1 MCVME
6 ILINL
11 IGGIALLLW
20 GIRMVRTGVTRA
32 FGAPIR
38 KALARSAG
46 NPISALATGFGFTTI
61 LQSSTATALI
71 TSSLAGRGYIPIAAA
86 LAIMLGADVG
96 TTMVVQFFS
105 LNIQW
110 LSPLLIAAGVF
121 LFLSGDA
128 SKRKALGRISIGLG
142 LMLLSLK
149 LIVATSL
156 PLRESEAVSVLMQ
169 PLTDEPVLAVLIAA
183 GITWLAHSSVAI
195 VLLIMSMAAL
205 QVISMQ
211 LALALVIGAN
221 LGGALTPVIISLG
234 NSAAARRVPIGNLL
248 IRGCGCVFAL
258 AALPWLQPYLAML
271 GGGTSHMIAN
281 FHTVFNLAIALV
293 FLPFVSPIGRLVTR
307 LVPDRTVEGENGTP
321 KYLEDTALGMP
332 AEALASATRETLRM
346 GDEVE
351 KMLVGS
357 IDVFRQGDTK
367 TVKEIEQQDD
377 IVDTLHEAIK
387 LYVTRIT
394 ESELDADESKR
405 AIEILT
411 FTTNLEHI
419 GDIVD
424 KNLMDLASK
433 KIKGRVSFSDEGMTE
448 LTIFHERVMTNF
460 KLSLN
465 IFVSGDISLA
475 KQLLKDKA
483 KIGELERDY
492 ADNHYQRVGAGRPE
506 SIESSALHLDVLR
519 DLRRINSHLTA
530 VVYPILERAGE
541 LKPASRLASVE

>member
-1 MCVME
+1 ME

-121 LFLSGDA
+121 LFLSSDA

-169 PLTDEPVLAVLIAA
+169 PLTNEPILAVLIAA

-205 QVISMQ
+205 QVISMH

-234 NSAAARRVPIGNLL
+234 STAAARRVPMGNLI
-248 IRGCGCVFAL
+248 IRGCGCVIAL
-258 AALPWLQPYLAML
+258 AVLPWLQPYLAML
-271 GGGTSHMIAN
+271 GSGTSHMIAN
-281 FHTVFNLAIALV
+281 FHTAFNLAIALV
-293 FLPFVSPIGRLVTR
+293 FLPFIHPIGRLVTH

-357 IDVFRQGDTK
+357 IDVFRQGDSK

-448 LTIFHERVMTNF
+448 LMAFHEHVMSNF

-475 KQLLKDKA
+475 KQLLKDKVRVR
-483 KIGELERDY
+483 ELERDY
-492 ADNHYQRVGAGRPE
+492 ADSHYQRVGAGRPE

-519 DLRRINSHLTA
+519 DLKRINSHLTA

-541 LKPASRLASVE
+541 LKPTSRLASVE

>member
-1 MCVME
+1 ME

-46 NPISALATGFGFTTI
+46 NPLSALATGFGFTAI

-105 LNIQW
+105 LDIRW
-110 LSPLLIAAGVF
+110 LSPLFIAIGVF
-121 LFLSGDA
+121 LFLSSEE
-128 SKRKALGRISIGLG
+128 SKKKALGRISIGLG

-149 LIVATSL
+149 LIIATSL

-169 PLTDEPVLAVLIAA
+169 PLTSEPILAVLIAA

-195 VLLIMSMAAL
+195 VLLVMSMAAL
-205 QVISMQ
+205 QVINMH

-234 NSAAARRVPIGNLL
+234 SPAAARRVPAGNLI
-248 IRGCGCVFAL
+248 IRGCGCVIAL
-258 AALPWLQPYLAML
+258 SVLPWLQPYLAML

-281 FHTVFNLAIALV
+281 FHTAFNLVIAII
-293 FLPFVSPIGRLVTR
+293 FLPFVGPIGRLVTKI
-307 LVPDRTVEGENGTP
+307 VPDRAVEGENGTP
-321 KYLEDTALGMP
+321 KYLEDSTLGMP

-351 KMLVGS
+351 KMLVGA
-357 IDVFRQGDTK
+357 IDVFKQGDAK

-377 IVDTLHEAIK
+377 IVDSLHEAIK
-387 LYVTRIT
+387 MFVTRIT
-394 ESELDADESKR
+394 ESELDAGESKR

-424 KNLMDLASK
+424 KNLMDLATK
-433 KIKGRVSFSDEGMTE
+433 KIKGRLSFSNEGMQE
-448 LTIFHERVMTNF
+448 LINFHERVMTNF

-465 IFVSGDISLA
+465 IFVSGDINLA
-475 KQLLKDKA
+475 RELLKDKVE
-483 KIGELERDY
+483 IRELEREY
-492 ADNHYQRVGAGRPE
+492 VDNHYQRVGAGRPE
-506 SIESSALHLDVLR
+506 SIESSSLHLDVLR
-519 DLRRINSHLTA
+519 DLKRINSHLTA
-530 VVYPILERAGE
+530 VVYPILERSGE
-541 LKPASRLASVE
+541 LKSSRLNLEHD

>member
-1 MCVME
+1 ME
-6 ILINL
+6 ILANL
-11 IGGIALLLW
+11 VGGIALLLW

-46 NPISALATGFGFTTI
+46 NPLSAMATGFGFTTI

-105 LNIQW
+105 LNIKW
-110 LSPLLIAAGVF
+110 LSPVLIAIGVF
-121 LFLSGDA
+121 MFLSSDE
-128 SKRKALGRISIGLG
+128 SKRKALGRIAIGLG

-169 PLTDEPVLAVLIAA
+169 PLTAEPILAVLIAA

-195 VLLIMSMAAL
+195 VLLVMSMAAL
-205 QVISMQ
+205 HVISMH

-221 LGGALTPVIISLG
+221 LGGALTPVVITLG
-234 NSAAARRVPIGNLL
+234 SNAATRRIPTGNLI
-248 IRGCGCVFAL
+248 IRGVGCIIAL
-258 AALPWLQPYLAML
+258 AALPWLQPYLAIL
-271 GGGTSHMIAN
+271 GGGTSHMVAN
-281 FHTVFNLAIALV
+281 FHTAFNLAIAIF
-293 FLPFVSPIGRLVTR
+293 FLPFVGVISRLVTR

-321 KYLEDTALGMP
+321 KYLEDNTLGMP

-351 KMLVGS
+351 KMLAGS
-357 IDVFRQGDTK
+357 IDVFKAGDAK
-367 TVKEIEQQDD
+367 TVKEIEQRDD

-387 LYVTRIT
+387 LFVTRIT
-394 ESELDADESKR
+394 ESELDAGESKR

-424 KNLMDLASK
+424 KNLMDLATK
-433 KIKGRVSFSDEGMTE
+433 KIKGRMSFSDEGMEE
-448 LTIFHERVMTNF
+448 LTTFHERVMANF

-465 IFVSGDISLA
+465 IFVSGDINLA
-475 KQLLKDKA
+475 KQLLRDK
-483 KIGELERDY
+483 IDIRELEREY
-492 ADNHYQRVGAGRPE
+492 VDNHYQRVGAGRPE
-506 SIESSALHLDVLR
+506 SIESSSLHLDVLR
-519 DLRRINSHLTA
+519 DLKRINSHLTA

-541 LKPASRLASVE
+541 LRPSRLSLEHD

>member
-1 MCVME
+1 ME
-6 ILINL
+6 ILVNL

-46 NPISALATGFGFTTI
+46 NRLSALAVGFGFTTV

-71 TSSLAGRGYIPIAAA
+71 TSSLAGRGYIPLAAA
-86 LAIMLGADVG
+86 LAIMLGADIG

-105 LNIQW
+105 LDIRW
-110 LSPLLIAAGVF
+110 LSPVLIAIGVF
-121 LFLSGDA
+121 LFLSSDE
-128 SKRKALGRISIGLG
+128 SRRRALARILIGLG

-149 LIVATSL
+149 LVVATSL
-156 PLRESEAVSVLMQ
+156 PLRESETVSVLMQ
-169 PLTDEPVLAVLIAA
+169 PLTNEPILAVLIAA

-195 VLLIMSMAAL
+195 VLLVMSMAAL
-205 QVISMQ
+205 HVISMH

-221 LGGALTPVIISLG
+221 LGGALTPVIINLG
-234 NSAAARRVPIGNLL
+234 GPAAARRVSVGNLMV
-248 IRGCGCVFAL
+248 RGFGCIIAV
-258 AALPWLQPYLAML
+258 AALPWLHPYLAMIDNN
-271 GGGTSHMIAN
+271 TSHMIAN
-281 FHTVFNLAIALV
+281 FHTAFNLAIAIL
-293 FLPFVSPIGRLVTR
+293 FLPFIGPVSKAVTR
-307 LVPDRTVEGENGTP
+307 LVPDRVTEGENGKP
-321 KYLEDTALGMP
+321 KYLEDSTLSMP

-351 KMLVGS
+351 KMLEGA
-357 IDVFRQGDTK
+357 IDVFKVGDARQ
-367 TVKEIEQQDD
+367 VKEIEQQDD
-377 IVDTLHEAIK
+377 IVDNLHEAIK
-387 LYVTRIT
+387 LFVTRIT
-394 ESELDADESKR
+394 ESELDTLESKR

-433 KIKGRVSFSDEGMTE
+433 KIKGKMSFSDEGLEE
-448 LTIFHERVMTNF
+448 LIYFHERVVANF

-475 KQLLKDKA
+475 RQLLRDKA
-483 KIGELERDY
+483 KIRELEREY
-492 ADNHYQRVGAGRPE
+492 VDNHYQRVGAGRPE
-506 SIESSALHLDVLR
+506 SIESSSLHLDVLR
-519 DLRRINSHLTA
+519 DLKRINSHLTA

>member
-1 MCVME
+1 ME
-6 ILINL
+6 ILVNL

-46 NPISALATGFGFTTI
+46 NRLSALAVGFGFTAV

-71 TSSLAGRGYIPIAAA
+71 TSSLAGRGYIPLAAA
-86 LAIMLGADVG
+86 LAIMLGADIG

-105 LNIQW
+105 LDIRW
-110 LSPLLIAAGVF
+110 LSPLLIAIGVF
-121 LFLSGDA
+121 MFLSSDE
-128 SKRKALGRISIGLG
+128 SRRRALARIFIGLG
-142 LMLLSLK
+142 LMLLSLQ

-156 PLRESEAVSVLMQ
+156 PLRESEAVSVLMR
-169 PLTDEPVLAVLIAA
+169 PLTDEPILAVLVAA

-195 VLLIMSMAAL
+195 VLLVMSMAAL
-205 QVISMQ
+205 QVISIQ

-221 LGGALTPVIISLG
+221 LGGALTPVVISLG
-234 NSAAARRVPIGNLL
+234 GPAAARRVSVGNLMV
-248 IRGCGCVFAL
+248 RGFGCIVAL
-258 AALPWLQPYLAML
+258 AVLPWLQPYLAMIHDS
-271 GGGTSHMIAN
+271 TNHIIAN
-281 FHTVFNLAIALV
+281 FHTAFNLAIAIL
-293 FLPFVSPIGRLVTR
+293 FLPFIGPVSKAVTR
-307 LVPDRTVEGENGTP
+307 LVPDRIAEGENGTP
-321 KYLEDTALGMP
+321 KYLEDSTLSMP

-351 KMLVGS
+351 KMLEGT
-357 IDVFRQGDTK
+357 IDVFKAGDARQ
-367 TVKEIEQQDD
+367 VKEIEQQDD
-377 IVDTLHEAIK
+377 IVDNLHEAIK
-387 LYVTRIT
+387 LFVTRIT
-394 ESELDADESKR
+394 ESELDTLESKR

-433 KIKGRVSFSDEGMTE
+433 KIKGKMSFSDEGLEE
-448 LTIFHERVMTNF
+448 LITFHERVVANF

-475 KQLLKDKA
+475 RQLLRDKA
-483 KIGELERDY
+483 KIRELEREY
-492 ADNHYQRVGAGRPE
+492 VDNHYQRVGAGRPE
-506 SIESSALHLDVLR
+506 SIESSSLHLDVLR
-519 DLRRINSHLTA
+519 DLKRINSHLTA

-541 LKPASRLASVE
+541 LKPASRLAPVE